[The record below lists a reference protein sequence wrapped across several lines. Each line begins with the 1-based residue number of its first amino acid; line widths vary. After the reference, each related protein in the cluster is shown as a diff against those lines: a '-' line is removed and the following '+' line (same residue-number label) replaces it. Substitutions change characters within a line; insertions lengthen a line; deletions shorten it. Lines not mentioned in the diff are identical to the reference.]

1 MGKTAS
7 ADAAAAAATATA
19 TAALATLQ
27 GPVMA
32 DLDSRAA
39 SIAAALVEF
48 APSLL
53 VHSQDLLLLDVWS
66 TLPPEWQSY
75 LLTDLGYCDLACLA
89 SDPSVAERSPPP
101 ASLARVLAL
110 RDLGLPRKP
119 QSSVDGDTEKPLV
132 GVLRPS
138 KNSRKVKKT
147 HEIERLADLIESV
160 AGSAGCARVLDVGCG
175 KGSLAARLSRGLDVV
190 GLDAQADLT
199 AAATAAAA
207 ALDGKVR
214 VWQRTIAADA
224 HAAAV
229 LDGVREEA
237 WPNPAAADAAGGGA
251 VLVTALHACGDL
263 SPTLLRAFVD
273 GSGGLRA
280 LALVPCCYN
289 LLTVAGEAEHCPL
302 KQDALKREAAAAA
315 AAPAPP
321 PPPPPAGSAL
331 ETDAPTRGTVLRC
344 EPCDEP
350 CDVDGR
356 AVLRSRSAL
365 PPSSSTVNAL
375 SSARVRAESAR
386 VPAEAKRAADVNG
399 FPLSAAMRQSGLRL
413 PRDARMAA
421 VQREAAGLPPA
432 WLQEAIQLREANQ
445 GSESAAPAAMVQV
458 LHVALLAIVI
468 HRRFADIVPAGTRFS
483 SGGHRKHRE
492 EPPRPLVLMGQ
503 EAEQASAEAQGGG
516 RGRGGGS
523 GGSRGGG
530 HEFAEFAQTVLS
542 HLGLPTGRMSAQDL
556 ASFAEAHVAEAGGFG
571 LAAKRLAA
579 IYSLRAVLAPL
590 VESAVLYDQ
599 LLFLQEHGVR
609 CAAVPVFEPSRS
621 PRNVAIVAVKESP
634 PLCSSPPGGS

>member
-1 MGKTAS
+1 
-7 ADAAAAAATATA
+7 
-19 TAALATLQ
+19 
-27 GPVMA
+27 MA

-75 LLTDLGYCDLACLA
+75 LLADLGYCDLACLA

-119 QSSVDGDTEKPLV
+119 QSRDGDNEKPLV
-132 GVLRPS
+132 GERRPS
-138 KNSRKVKKT
+138 RNFRKAKKT
-147 HEIERLADLIESV
+147 HEIERLAELIESV

-224 HAAAV
+224 QAAAV

-237 WPNPAAADAAGGGA
+237 WPDPAAADAAGGGA

-302 KQDALKREAAAAA
+302 KQDALKREAAAGAA
-315 AAPAPP
+315 GAA
-321 PPPPPAGSAL
+321 AGSAL
-331 ETDAPTRGTVLRC
+331 ETDAPTPGTALRC

-356 AVLRSRSAL
+356 AVLSSSSAL

-375 SSARVRAESAR
+375 NSARVRAESAR

-399 FPLSAAMRQSGLRL
+399 FPLSTAMRQSGLRL

-421 VQREAAGLPPA
+421 AQREAAGLPPA

-458 LHVALLAIVI
+458 LHVALLAVVI
-468 HRRFADIVPAGTRFS
+468 RRRFADIVPAGTRFS

-492 EPPRPLVLMGQ
+492 GAEEPPRPPAAVPRAVLRPASGTTVVVLVGQ
-503 EAEQASAEAQGGG
+503 EAEQASAEAPGGG

-530 HEFAEFAQTVLS
+530 QEFAEFAQAVLS

-634 PLCSSPPGGS
+634 PLC